1 MSKKNNNNQI
11 INEAEVR
18 SFQINVGL
26 LKDNVVIWPEKD
38 RVMLTINGVTFIL
51 NKKYVKIIRSILKNK
66 IDIRGNSEFE
76 LSDQYYNIYSIK
88 ISHSDNVTKFTLALT
103 YEERVKEGDKFITA
117 SVTNSDMVSA
127 LKVMAK
133 YVF

>member
-1 MSKKNNNNQI
+1 MSKKNNNQSA

-18 SFQINVGL
+18 SFQINVGM
-26 LKDNVVIWPEKD
+26 LKDNVIIWSDKN

-88 ISHSDNVTKFTLALT
+88 ISHSDNVTKFTLGLT
-103 YEERVKEGDKFITA
+103 YEERVKEADKHVTA
-117 SVTNSDMVSA
+117 SVTNSDMLSA